1 MTKGRVNPAATLT
14 TRTDATEQKMNHP
27 TEPIGR
33 PEGAPGGHSAGHPPA
48 GYFTNPT
55 LAQDPARDSSQE
67 GGAETAQIHKPAA
80 DSRAVRHPVR
90 VGTVVWGAVVLAA
103 GILII
108 MTSQLGLNLNPGLTA
123 MWLLLGA
130 GVAMVAGG
138 AVNLARRRR
147 P

>member
-1 MTKGRVNPAATLT
+1 
-14 TRTDATEQKMNHP
+14 MNHP
-27 TEPIGR
+27 TEPLGR
-33 PEGAPGGHSAGHPPA
+33 QDGGTESEGSGHPPA

-55 LAQDPARDSSQE
+55 VAPDPVHDTSLGFGQDSS
-67 GGAETAQIHKPAA
+67 AA
-80 DSRAVRHPVR
+80 HNLATDTKIGRAPVR
-90 VGTVVWGAVVLAA
+90 VGTIVWGAVVLAA

-108 MTSQLGLNLNPGLTA
+108 LTSQLGLNLNTGLTA

-138 AVNLARRRR
+138 AVNLMRRRQ